1 MPIGASGR
9 VLNEMCSSKICV
21 DEYKAGELSGRIYN
35 GNYSEP
41 FVFCG
46 VLGLLKQLEYM
57 FDHFE
62 YPQRT
67 TRNRSFAK
75 EKEIRTELGF
85 QEQHCVADAGNIKER
100 MLNASEIISSE
111 DTEETDEKEHSTER
125 GKLATFYVKVM
136 FRKNATW
143 QGTVLWLDHDEQL
156 NFRSVLELL
165 FLMDGALEQTK
176 DVQ

>member
-75 EKEIRTELGF
+75 EKESGTDLGF
-85 QEQHCVADAGNIKER
+85 QEQHCVADAENIRESA
-100 MLNASEIISSE
+100 LNASEIILSG
-111 DTEETDEKEHSTER
+111 DTEETDEKEHPTER

-143 QGTVLWLDHDEQL
+143 QGTVCGLTMM
-156 NFRSVLELL
+156 SS
-165 FLMDGALEQTK
+165 
-176 DVQ
+176 

>member
-21 DEYKAGELSGRIYN
+21 DEYKAGEFSGRIYN

-41 FVFCG
+41 FIFCG
-46 VLGLLKQLEYM
+46 VLGLLKRLEYM
-57 FDHFE
+57 FDCFE

-67 TRNRSFAK
+67 TMNRSFTKVK
-75 EKEIRTELGF
+75 ESETDSSF
-85 QEQHCVADAGNIKER
+85 QEQCSIANVKEF
-100 MLNASEIISSE
+100 
-111 DTEETDEKEHSTER
+111 DEREYQTER

-143 QGTVLWLDHDEQL
+143 QGTVLWSDKDEQL

-165 FLMDGALEQTK
+165 FLMDGALEEIKT
-176 DVQ
+176 VQ